1 MVAKSIKVCNSVEV
15 LFLSAVTSEL
25 FAEIRCSVAPWG
37 YLAFAVNKLDHRALF
52 ESEIPFLFDFHV
64 QFVLK
69 IFFAGISPN
78 FCSPLQVFSSILVF
92 LHYLTFHTTK
102 NNIQDRYHIIKTTI

>member
-78 FCSPLQVFSSILVF
+78 FCSPLQVFSLNSCLSALPYF
-92 LHYLTFHTTK
+92 SHDEKQYPRSLPY
-102 NNIQDRYHIIKTTI
+102 Y